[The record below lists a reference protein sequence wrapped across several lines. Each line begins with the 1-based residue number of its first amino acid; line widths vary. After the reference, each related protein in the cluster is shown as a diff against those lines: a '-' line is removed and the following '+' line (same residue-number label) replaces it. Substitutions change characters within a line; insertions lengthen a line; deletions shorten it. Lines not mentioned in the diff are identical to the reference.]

1 MMDYAACLCTLNL
14 MREGQGQEEMFPSL
28 LDQPPQSLV
37 DSHLLRRVPIE
48 MEHSLE
54 VVLYDPDSLHVVSSV
69 WHWGLCPSGYIS
81 RAVRLSIVKSEEC
94 EWLDDFGLG
103 VNLFSC
109 VQIYLMPMYSTEPYG
124 LW

>member
-1 MMDYAACLCTLNL
+1 MGFNAKTNL
-14 MREGQGQEEMFPSL
+14 HAELARLRTVIHTERAVSPESQ
-28 LDQPPQSLV
+28 QSLV
-37 DSHLLRRVPIE
+37 HSHLLGSVPIE
-48 MEHSLE
+48 MEHTLE
-54 VVLYDPDSLHVVSSV
+54 VVLYDHDSLHVVSSV

>member
-1 MMDYAACLCTLNL
+1 MDYAACLCTLNL

-54 VVLYDPDSLHVVSSV
+54 VVLYDPDSLHVVSFV
-69 WHWGLCPSGYIS
+69 WHWDLCPSGCIS
-81 RAVRLSIVKSEEC
+81 RAVQQKKSTHTLKKLIKSLC
-94 EWLDDFGLG
+94 FQSFL
-103 VNLFSC
+103 
-109 VQIYLMPMYSTEPYG
+109 
-124 LW
+124 